1 MPEQRFNYLEE
12 KEAGKK
18 VREFGSFPFKKKK
31 NQQSVMLTRKQAMK
45 EKLFVVD
52 RNI

>member
-1 MPEQRFNYLEE
+1 MPEQRFNSLEE
-12 KEAGKK
+12 KEAGRRLGNLEAFLK
-18 VREFGSFPFKKKK
+18 KKKK
-31 NQQSVMLTRKQAMK
+31 NQQSVILTGKQAMK